1 MIRRIGRILIALSIS
16 FTGLSIGARS
26 QVLNYLTKQKQPPL
40 KIVKVANGIYMAKGE
55 WGSNVG
61 FCTWNNEVLVI
72 DSKATKDATE
82 KVIKEIGK
90 ITKNPI
96 TRVVFTHSDPDSFNG
111 RDAYPDTA
119 EIICSL
125 RVLDD
130 YKKNPTVYLE
140 MNAPAAIY
148 AAWPRSDFIPAMT
161 FEGQLNIRLGHDE
174 VTLLHY
180 GPAHTS
186 GDTIVWFP
194 SDRVAFIGDLV
205 FDGHE
210 PLIQDQKGGN
220 SLGLVR
226 VLSILFGLKPEVRT
240 FIPSHGDPVG
250 RDIVQQNLGT
260 IEEVR
265 SKVTA
270 MFDAGKSL
278 EDVKKAFGVREP
290 PQEAGAWIW
299 PSLAV
304 TVYRELS
311 RKKF

>member
-1 MIRRIGRILIALSIS
+1 MIRRIGRILIIALFVS
-16 FTGLSIGARS
+16 FTGLSIGVRS
-26 QVLNYLTKQKQPPL
+26 QVLNFRTKQKQPPL
-40 KIVKVANGIYMAKGE
+40 EIVKVANGIYMAKGE

-72 DSKATKDATE
+72 DSKATKGATE
-82 KVIKEIGK
+82 KVLKEIAK

-119 EIICSL
+119 KIICSL

-130 YKKNPTVYLE
+130 YKKNTTVYLE
-140 MNAPAAIY
+140 MNAPATVY
-148 AAWPRSDFIPAMT
+148 ASWTRSDFIPAMT
-161 FEGQLNIRLGHDE
+161 FKGQLNIRLGNDE
-174 VTLLHY
+174 VRLLHY

-194 SDRVAFIGDLV
+194 ADRVAFIGDLV
-205 FDGHE
+205 FDGRE
-210 PLIQDQKGGN
+210 PLIQDQKGG
-220 SLGLVR
+220 STLGLVR
-226 VLSILFGLKPEVRT
+226 VLSILLGLKPEIRT
-240 FIPSHGDPVG
+240 FIPSHGDSLD
-250 RDIVQQNLGT
+250 RDIVQQNLTT

-278 EDVKKAFGVREP
+278 EDVKKAFGVKEP
-290 PQEAGAWIW
+290 LQEDGAWIW

-311 RKKF
+311 RK